1 MWYYSPMVRPLRV
14 EFPGGLYHVIVR
26 GNERK
31 AVFRDDRDREDYL
44 HRLAHYG
51 QKLEFRVLAYC
62 LMDNHVHLAIETGRA
77 RLSRIMACLQS
88 SYTQY
93 FNRRHRRVGHL
104 FQGRYK
110 AFLIEKNPYALALL
124 RYIHEN
130 PVKAGIVA
138 TPQEY
143 TWSSDRDYRRG
154 KGQEWLDVDRLL
166 PMLGRGRSAAIRGY
180 RKLMREKLEEPYEKV
195 ETWGQAIKGKEAFA
209 DRMLQAAGEPRVLR
223 RNLTIEAVA
232 RKVAQTQEI
241 GPGQMMTRGRGRAGS
256 EARALTAWVGREVAG
271 ISIARTAKYFGRDTS
286 SMARNVARL
295 EERMTTVRDLRS
307 LCKSLVASLSRARNA
322 TIHD

>member
-1 MWYYSPMVRPLRV
+1 MARPLRV
-14 EFPGGLYHVIVR
+14 EFPGGLYHVIAR

-44 HRLAHYG
+44 RRLADYG
-51 QKLEFRVLAYC
+51 QRLDFRVLAYC
-62 LMDNHVHLAIETGRA
+62 LMDNHVHLAIETGQV

-93 FNRRHRRVGHL
+93 FNRRHGRAGHL

-110 AFLIEKNPYALALL
+110 AFLIEKDRYALALL

-143 TWSSDRDYRRG
+143 AWSSDRHYRRG
-154 KGQEWLDVDRLL
+154 KGPEWLDVDRLL

-180 RKLMREKLEEPYEKV
+180 RKLMREELEEAYEKV
-195 ETWGQAIKGKEAFA
+195 ETWGQAVKGDEAFA
-209 DRMLQAAGEPRVLR
+209 DRMLQAAGEPRALR
-223 RNLTIEAVA
+223 RNVTVEAIARRVA
-232 RKVAQTQEI
+232 RALDI
-241 GPGQMMTRGRGRAGS
+241 GRGQMMTLGRGRAGS
-256 EARALTAWVGREVAG
+256 EARSLTAWVGREVAG
-271 ISIARTAKYFGRDTS
+271 ISIARTARHFGRETS

-295 EERMTTVRDLRS
+295 EERMTTARDLRRRCDS
-307 LCKSLVASLSRARNA
+307 LLASFRHRQNT